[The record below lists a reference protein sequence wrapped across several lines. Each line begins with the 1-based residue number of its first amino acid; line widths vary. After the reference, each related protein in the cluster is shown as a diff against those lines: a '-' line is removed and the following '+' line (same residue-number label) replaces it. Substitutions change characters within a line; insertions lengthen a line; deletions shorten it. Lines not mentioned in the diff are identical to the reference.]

1 MKKYRILIPAGI
13 ILLLIF
19 AWNIPVSTTSDV
31 LPVSVNVSDDGIIGV
46 HMTKEEQREL
56 NFGMIFPGAATTKT
70 INLSRGNSPPAQVH
84 IEIEGEIEHWTEL
97 GRNDFILTG
106 PAQVNVT
113 LTIPE
118 GTEQGKYTG
127 SATVRYTT
135 YYGAS
140 LMHLFSGGR
149 T

>member
-1 MKKYRILIPAGI
+1 MKKYWYLIPAVI
-13 ILLLIF
+13 ILLAL
-19 AWNIPVSTTSDV
+19 AWNIPISTTSEV
-31 LPVSVNVSDDGIIGV
+31 LPAFVNVSDDGIIGV

-84 IEIEGEIEHWTEL
+84 IEVEGEIAPWTEL
-97 GRNDFILTG
+97 ERNDLMLTG

-113 LTIPE
+113 LTIPQ
-118 GTEQGKYTG
+118 GTEQGRYSG
-127 SATVRYTT
+127 SATVHYTT
-135 YYGAS
+135 SYGAS

-149 T
+149 A

>member
-1 MKKYRILIPAGI
+1 MKKYWILIPAGI

-19 AWNIPVSTTSDV
+19 AWNIPVSTTSEV
-31 LPVSVNVSDDGIIGV
+31 LPAFVNVSGDGIIGV

-70 INLSRGNSPPAQVH
+70 INLTRGNSPPAHVH
-84 IEIEGEIEHWTEL
+84 IEVEGEIAPWTEL
-97 GRNDFILTG
+97 ARNDFILTE

-118 GTEQGKYTG
+118 DTEQGKYSG
-127 SATVRYTT
+127 SATIHYTT

-140 LMHLFSGGR
+140 LIHLFTGR
-149 T
+149 

>member
-1 MKKYRILIPAGI
+1 MKKYWYLIPVVI
-13 ILLLIF
+13 ILLAL
-19 AWNIPVSTTSDV
+19 AWNIPISTTSEV
-31 LPVSVNVSDDGIIGV
+31 LPAFVNVSDDGIIGV

-56 NFGMIFPGAATTKT
+56 NFGSLFPGAATTKT
-70 INLSRGNSPPAQVH
+70 INLSRGSSPPAQVH
-84 IEIEGEIEHWTEL
+84 IEVEGEITPWTEL
-97 GRNDFILTG
+97 GRNDFMLTG
-106 PAQVNVT
+106 PVQVNVT

-118 GTEQGKYTG
+118 GTEQGRYLG

-135 YYGAS
+135 SYGDS